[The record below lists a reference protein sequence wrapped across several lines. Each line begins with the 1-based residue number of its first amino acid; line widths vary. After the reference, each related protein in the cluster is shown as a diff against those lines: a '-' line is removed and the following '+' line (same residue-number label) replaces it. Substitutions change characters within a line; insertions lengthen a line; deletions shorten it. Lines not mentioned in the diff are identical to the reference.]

1 MKYNAETIEK
11 ILAND
16 ITRYLFLVSLISSDT
31 LSTKDDYLNS
41 LETFDYIYNNM
52 NEMNSLTDEIR
63 TELTEFIF
71 KGKEIIKTGLKEIT

>member
-16 ITRYLFLVSLISSDT
+16 ITRYLFLVSLISSDS

-63 TELTEFIF
+63 TELIEFIF
-71 KGKEIIKTGLKEIT
+71 KGKEIINRGLKEIT

>member
-52 NEMNSLTDEIR
+52 NEMSSLTDEIR

-71 KGKEIIKTGLKEIT
+71 KGKEIINIALNEIT

>member
-16 ITRYLFLVSLISSDT
+16 ITRYIFLVSLISSDT

-52 NEMNSLTDEIR
+52 NEMSSHTDEIR

-71 KGKEIIKTGLKEIT
+71 KGKEIINIVLKEIT

>member
-1 MKYNAETIEK
+1 MKYNAEIIEK

-71 KGKEIIKTGLKEIT
+71 KGKEIINRGLKEIT

>member
-31 LSTKDDYLNS
+31 LSTKDDYFNS

-52 NEMNSLTDEIR
+52 NEMSSLTDEIR

-71 KGKEIIKTGLKEIT
+71 KGKEIINIVLKEIT

>member
-71 KGKEIIKTGLKEIT
+71 KGKEIINRGLNEIT

>member
-52 NEMNSLTDEIR
+52 NEMSSLTDEIR
-63 TELTEFIF
+63 TELTEFSAYNH
-71 KGKEIIKTGLKEIT
+71 TGTKYDN

>member
-52 NEMNSLTDEIR
+52 NEMSSLTDEIR

-71 KGKEIIKTGLKEIT
+71 KGKEIINIVLKEIT

>member
-71 KGKEIIKTGLKEIT
+71 KGKEIINIVLKEIT

>member
-1 MKYNAETIEK
+1 MKYNEETIEK

-52 NEMNSLTDEIR
+52 NEMSSLTDEIR

-71 KGKEIIKTGLKEIT
+71 KGKEIINIVLKEIS

>member
-52 NEMNSLTDEIR
+52 NEMSSLTDEIR

-71 KGKEIIKTGLKEIT
+71 KGKEIINIVLNEIT

>member
-1 MKYNAETIEK
+1 MKYNAEIIEK

-71 KGKEIIKTGLKEIT
+71 KGKEIINRGLKEMT

>member
-1 MKYNAETIEK
+1 MKYNAEIIEK

-71 KGKEIIKTGLKEIT
+71 KGKEIINIVLKEIT

>member
-16 ITRYLFLVSLISSDT
+16 ITRYIFLVSLISADT
-31 LSTKDDYLNS
+31 ILTKDDCLNS
-41 LETFDYIYNNM
+41 LETFDYIYNNL

-63 TELTEFIF
+63 TELTEFVF
-71 KGKEIIKTGLKEIT
+71 KGKEIINRNLKEIA

>member
-1 MKYNAETIEK
+1 MKYHAETIEQ

-16 ITRYLFLVSLISSDT
+16 IARYIFLVSLISSDT
-31 LSTKDDYLNS
+31 ILTKDDCLNS

-63 TELTEFIF
+63 TELTEFVF
-71 KGKEIIKTGLKEIT
+71 KGKEIINRNLKEIT